1 MQGVLQMTNQ
11 QSRIYNLALDEDERK
26 ELLQVLE
33 ECVTETRDEKRHTDS
48 AQYREMVAGNESRL
62 ETVLEKVRRLG

>member
-1 MQGVLQMTNQ
+1 MTIQ

-33 ECVTETRDEKRHTDS
+33 ECVTETRDES
-48 AQYREMVAGNESRL
+48 ATPIQPSTVKWSRA
-62 ETVLEKVRRLG
+62 TNHASKPCWRKFVG